1 MANTRVPWSVVRVAL
16 GAVARGA
23 TYAEAARL
31 AGCSERTVCSRVRV
45 EDVVVLRDRK
55 PRAGALTLAAR
66 EEIRVGVDRG
76 ESDKQIADRVG
87 CSRSTVWREIR
98 DHGGRDH
105 YRAYRAQSQADDR
118 ARRPKLR
125 WFEERPWLGAHVLEL
140 LLEGWSPEQ
149 IAARLR
155 RDHPDASQWWVSHEA
170 IYQAVYVQAKGELRK
185 ELIGCLR
192 TGRVR
197 RKAQGRAHRS
207 GSRIKDMVNI
217 AERPA
222 EVEDRA
228 VPGHWDGD
236 LIIGKDGQSAV
247 ATLVERTTRFGMLIK
262 IDRRDAPYVADRLAI
277 AIRRLPTQLGR
288 SLTWDQGIELA
299 AHRALKLATG
309 IDVYFCDPHAPWQ
322 RGTNEN
328 WNGLVRQFLPKGT
341 NLSIHTQA
349 DLDRIAIKLNGR
361 PRKTLEWD
369 TPAERFNELVAATA

>member
-1 MANTRVPWSVVRVAL
+1 
-16 GAVARGA
+16 G
-23 TYAEAARL
+23 
-31 AGCSERTVCSRVRV
+31 TVCSRVRV

-185 ELIGCLR
+185 ELAACLR
-192 TGRVR
+192 
-197 RKAQGRAHRS
+197 QGRARRRRRGRVPKGARIS
-207 GSRIKDMVNI
+207 GMVNI
-217 AERPA
+217 AERPPEA
-222 EVEDRA
+222 AGRA
-228 VPGHWDGD
+228 VVAHWEGEP
-236 LIIGKDGQSAV
+236 LMG
-247 ATLVERTTRFGMLIK
+247 
-262 IDRRDAPYVADRLAI
+262 
-277 AIRRLPTQLGR
+277 
-288 SLTWDQGIELA
+288 
-299 AHRALKLATG
+299 
-309 IDVYFCDPHAPWQ
+309 
-322 RGTNEN
+322 
-328 WNGLVRQFLPKGT
+328 
-341 NLSIHTQA
+341 
-349 DLDRIAIKLNGR
+349 
-361 PRKTLEWD
+361 
-369 TPAERFNELVAATA
+369 